1 MMIILL
7 LAVPAVLGLFCLI
20 SRSSSLCRYILCAS
34 AVFHFTLVILLG
46 IDHTGTIASG
56 WIGLDDTGFLF
67 LGITSLLFLGSSVYT
82 FGYLKSETKNEKK
95 DLEEHFFFKNSHN
108 SVFVGCMLLFLS
120 TMSLVTVSRHL
131 GLMWI
136 AIEATTLSSAPLI
149 YYHRHHR
156 SLEAVW
162 KYILICSVGI
172 ALAMLGNFFIVVAGS
187 HIEGIGTL
195 LALDDLLS
203 HARELNPIWMKAAF
217 VLCLVGYGTKM
228 GLAPMHNWLPD
239 AHSEAPSSV
248 SALLSGALL
257 NCAFLALLRIHTVMI
272 AAGLGQT
279 SRTLFILLGLVS
291 LVFAAVFIIGQK
303 DFKRMLAY
311 SSVEHMGIIALGI
324 GIGGIGIGGSLFH
337 AINHSLIKGMLFMT
351 AGNIMTAYQ
360 TKTISDVRGL
370 IYLRPLT
377 AVLWLAGGLAITGL
391 PPFGTFLSELT
402 ILGGMTDSGQYAVAA
417 VYLFALGVI
426 FAALMAKVLP
436 MVFSLP
442 NEKDEKL
449 LHRVKKSD
457 GESVR
462 VEPFWSIAPLA
473 VFGSFSLV
481 LGLYMPPWLSA
492 LLNRVSQY
500 LGGQ

>member
-1 MMIILL
+1 MMITLL
-7 LAVPAVLGLFCLI
+7 LAVPSVLGLVCLM
-20 SRSSSLCRYILCAS
+20 SRRSNLCRYILCAA

-46 IDHTGTIASG
+46 MGHTSTVSPG
-56 WIGLDDTGFLF
+56 WIGLDDTGLLF
-67 LGITSLLFLGSSVYT
+67 LGITSLLFLGASVYT
-82 FGYLKSETKNEKK
+82 FGYLKSETKDEKK

-108 SVFVGCMLLFLS
+108 SVFVGCMLFFLS

-131 GLMWI
+131 GLMWV

-187 HIEGIGTL
+187 HIAGIHHL
-195 LALDDLLS
+195 LALDDLLN
-203 HARELNPIWMKAAF
+203 HARDLNPTWMKAAF
-217 VLCLVGYGTKM
+217 ALCLVGYGTKM

-257 NCAFLALLRIHTVMI
+257 NCAFLALLRIHRVMI
-272 AAGLGQT
+272 AAGLGQI
-279 SRTLFILLGLVS
+279 SKTLFILLGLIS

-311 SSVEHMGIIALGI
+311 SSVEHMGILAVGI

-360 TKTISDVRGL
+360 TKSISDVKGL
-370 IYLRPLT
+370 IYLRPVT

-402 ILGGMTDSGQYAVAA
+402 ILGGMTDSGSYAVAF

-426 FAALMAKVLP
+426 FAALMARVLP
-436 MVFSLP
+436 MVFSPLD
-442 NEKDEKL
+442 EIDEKPL
-449 LHRVKKSD
+449 SHGKKFSA
-457 GESVR
+457 ESMR
-462 VEPFWSIAPLA
+462 SEPFWSIAPLA

-481 LGLYMPPWLSA
+481 LGLYMPSWLSK
-492 LLNRVSQY
+492 LLTSASLY